1 MEPKGIIT
9 LIALFISFI
18 SLLVSFFSLYQQKRQ
33 NEQQKQLN
41 DEQKRQNDNFAR
53 ELRVNA
59 NKDII
64 ASHRDLF
71 FEVLKDKDFVARVA
85 PDPNAVEQFK
95 TEMLGTILINHC
107 EQIYRTAKNNFFTD
121 DDWQGL
127 QNDIEDFFSWN
138 IVKTRWQSNRRFY
151 SLDFQDYVDGLITK
165 GRRTIID
172 EKKL

>member
-1 MEPKGIIT
+1 MEPIGIIA

-18 SLLVSFFSLYQQKRQ
+18 SLLVSVFSLYQQKRQ
-33 NEQQKQLN
+33 NEQ
-41 DEQKRQNDNFAR
+41 QKRQNDNFAR

-71 FEVLKDKDFVARVA
+71 FEILKDKDFVARVA
-85 PDPNAVEQFK
+85 PDSNAVEQFK

-151 SLDFQDYVDGLITK
+151 SVDFQDYVDGLITK

-172 EKKL
+172 EKRL